1 MRRGSGR
8 YGAEATT
15 GCTLRGVVTAKKE
28 LRPVMTTTEQI
39 ETTKPVAKGNCVHHW
54 LIETPNGRESTG
66 VCKRC
71 GATKEFANSTDQVM
85 WEQTNTLRNDLA
97 RPTRSSKVDEY
108 SLADES

>member
-1 MRRGSGR
+1 
-8 YGAEATT
+8 
-15 GCTLRGVVTAKKE
+15 
-28 LRPVMTTTEQI
+28 MTTTEQI
-39 ETTKPVAKGNCVHHW
+39 ETKPPVAKGTCVHHW

-71 GATKEFANSTDQVM
+71 GVTKEFANSTDQVM

-108 SLADES
+108 SLADEA